1 MVKKHSKYY
10 KFFSTYNIVAKY
22 VTGVYEMCVK
32 NLRIYYIKSYPINT
46 TIQLGRGEADKS
58 SCHDIK
64 VAWKKYNLEQGLVQ
78 DIFIVPHTQWKGAL
92 KNLVIFQKLIQPIK
106 MVIFINMSK
115 KTL

>member
-1 MVKKHSKYY
+1 MKCVLSSILA
-10 KFFSTYNIVAKY
+10 FS
-22 VTGVYEMCVK
+22 VK

-46 TIQLGRGEADKS
+46 TNQLGRGEADKS

-64 VAWKKYNLEQGLVQ
+64 VAWKKYNLEQGLAQ